1 MAKNEKNIQPF
12 FCYRLPFSEML
23 IIILNQLNILIS
35 IQYFYICIIMKTIAR
50 LLLFLF
56 LSFLITPT
64 VVCVIE
70 KNADVSLFYS
80 FSEEEKTQKEIKAVN
95 FIDIEITSIDLSQL
109 NCKIIFSENLSK
121 HDHISSTIYIPPP
134 EQA

>member
-1 MAKNEKNIQPF
+1 
-12 FCYRLPFSEML
+12 
-23 IIILNQLNILIS
+23 
-35 IQYFYICIIMKTIAR
+35 MKTIAR

-70 KNADVSLFYS
+70 KNADVSFFYS

-121 HDHISSTIYIPPP
+121 HDHISSTIFIPPP